1 MDLREVGCVPGDL
14 IALAEDR
21 EQWCAYVRAE
31 LLLIIVTILFLSH
44 FYLRATR
51 GTKQVHWNRKKI
63 DFKGHWD

>member
-44 FYLRATR
+44 FYFLLLIFYVYLFA
-51 GTKQVHWNRKKI
+51 I
-63 DFKGHWD
+63 